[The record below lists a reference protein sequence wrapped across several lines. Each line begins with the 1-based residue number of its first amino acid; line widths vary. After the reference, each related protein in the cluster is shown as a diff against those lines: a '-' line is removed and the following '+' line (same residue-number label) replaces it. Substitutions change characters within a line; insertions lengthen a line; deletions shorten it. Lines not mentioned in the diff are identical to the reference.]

1 MKSLKLSLIA
11 AIAAT
16 TLVTTSVVADSG
28 VSISANVAATSNYV
42 WRGMTQTNNAPAVQG
57 GIDFGYNGFYAGVWG
72 SNISWTTE
80 ADSTLEADFYAGYA
94 GEFSGIG
101 YDLGY
106 IRYAYPKAQDS
117 YNFDEVYLALSKDFG
132 VASISAKYSKQ
143 VDGPTGYEKLYDI
156 EGTIST
162 SLPQDIGLDLT
173 YGKYEKNGKRVLVG
187 LSKTYGKFDLSLAYS
202 DFKHD
207 TNSASDEDHIIA
219 TISTS
224 F

>member
-1 MKSLKLSLIA
+1 MKSLKLSLVA

-16 TLVTTSVVADSG
+16 TLATTVVADSG
-28 VSISANVAATSNYV
+28 VSVSANVAATSNYV
-42 WRGMTQTNNAPAVQG
+42 WRGMTQTHNAPAVQG
-57 GIDFGYNGFYAGVWG
+57 GIDFGYNGFYLGTWG
-72 SNISWTTE
+72 SNISWTAE

-106 IRYAYPKAQDS
+106 IRFAYPKAQDTN
-117 YNFDEVYLALSKDFG
+117 NFDEVYLGLSKDFG

-143 VDGPTGYEKLYDI
+143 VDVPTGLEKLYDI
-156 EGTIST
+156 EGTLST
-162 SLPQDIGLDLT
+162 ALPQDIGLDLT
-173 YGKYEKNGKRVLVG
+173 YGKYEKTGKRYLVG
-187 LSKTYGKFDLSLAYS
+187 LSKSYGKFDLSLAYS

-207 TNSASDEDHIIA
+207 TDPTADEDAIIA